1 MYIFDGPVNFCFSFF
16 VAFCN
21 DEFPTFLFYTV
32 PDHSESGPWASQLAD
47 WSLHGSAYQNEMAV
61 ATYS

>member
-21 DEFPTFLFYTV
+21 DEFPVGCLN
-32 PDHSESGPWASQLAD
+32 
-47 WSLHGSAYQNEMAV
+47 SLPEFGTLCAKL
-61 ATYS
+61 TW